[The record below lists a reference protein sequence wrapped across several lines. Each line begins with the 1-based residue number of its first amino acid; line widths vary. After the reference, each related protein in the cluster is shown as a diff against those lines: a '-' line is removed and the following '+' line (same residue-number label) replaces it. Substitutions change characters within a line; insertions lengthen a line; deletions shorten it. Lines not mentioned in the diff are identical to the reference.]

1 MDSNALVK
9 EKSMH
14 VFMIWDNCITCIALV
29 YNLVHGDVLSSN
41 ACSTTLGLRL
51 GILLVACLP
60 ESSPSECHTTKCINI
75 EINQNGQN
83 PAPVHVLSLLIMKP
97 LSIPKF
103 HAGFSPSTKR
113 SNLDAEN
120 VKWPSLHTTS
130 QSPHL
135 FRKLSQF
142 GKGSDLLP
150 KSTLVKIITKKKDV
164 SCGQA
169 FIILGTVQT
178 SRIPEILVLMAKRP
192 WYTLYTPTNHEQYS
206 FQVNLFF
213 LLPPM
218 NQQRRDTQVSHPKV
232 KRKVPWKLHRITRHW
247 VSFTLGWTEGPK
259 GLRKKC

>member
-1 MDSNALVK
+1 
-9 EKSMH
+9 MH

-41 ACSTTLGLRL
+41 ACSTTPGLRL

-113 SNLDAEN
+113 SNVDAEN

-150 KSTLVKIITKKKDV
+150 KSTLVKIITKKQMFHAARR
-164 SCGQA
+164 SSSW
-169 FIILGTVQT
+169 VQFKLQE
-178 SRIPEILVLMAKRP
+178 SLKILVLMAKRP
-192 WYTLYTPTNHEQYS
+192 WYTLYTPTKSWTVQLSSKFVLFVASHESTAPRYAGLPSKGQTQSALEAASNHEA
-206 FQVNLFF
+206 LGF
-213 LLPPM
+213 LHIGLD
-218 NQQRRDTQVSHPKV
+218 RGTK
-232 KRKVPWKLHRITRHW
+232 RIT
-247 VSFTLGWTEGPK
+247 
-259 GLRKKC
+259 KKMLIGD

>member
-1 MDSNALVK
+1 M
-9 EKSMH
+9 
-14 VFMIWDNCITCIALV
+14 C
-29 YNLVHGDVLSSN
+29 DVLSSN

-113 SNLDAEN
+113 SNVDAEN

-150 KSTLVKIITKKKDV
+150 KSTLVKIITKKQMFHAARRSSSWVQFKLQESLKFWCWWRKDPD
-164 SCGQA
+164 
-169 FIILGTVQT
+169 IL
-178 SRIPEILVLMAKRP
+178 
-192 WYTLYTPTNHEQYS
+192 YTLRQI
-206 FQVNLFF
+206 
-213 LLPPM
+213 M
-218 NQQRRDTQVSHPKV
+218 NSTAFK
-232 KRKVPWKLHRITRHW
+232 
-247 VSFTLGWTEGPK
+247 
-259 GLRKKC
+259 